1 LALPKTKGVKMAKKI
16 FCQKCKKEINRNEV
30 YVPQIEGKWN
40 MAKLCKECFIKVLNG
55 QLNGNGEIK
64 GMKK

>member
-1 LALPKTKGVKMAKKI
+1 MKKI
-16 FCQKCKKEINRNEV
+16 FCSKCKTEINRNEI

-40 MAKLCKECFIKVLNG
+40 MAKLCKDCFMKVLNG
-55 QLNGNGEIK
+55 RFNGNGEVK